1 MNGLALMLQSIYHIS
16 LIEQRQRQLFNWE
29 RWWGAWVSAIWLH
42 GSDSS
47 CILYI
52 DHCQL
57 GGRGTTEVFN
67 SDVLI
72 DTNLESSSIFQ
83 IEITALVYYAT

>member
-1 MNGLALMLQSIYHIS
+1 MGCMGFSYLAT
-16 LIEQRQRQLFNWE
+16 WE
-29 RWWGAWVSAIWLH
+29 
-42 GSDSS
+42 SDSS

-72 DTNLESSSIFQ
+72 DTNLESSNIFQ
-83 IEITALVYYAT
+83 IEITVLVYYAM